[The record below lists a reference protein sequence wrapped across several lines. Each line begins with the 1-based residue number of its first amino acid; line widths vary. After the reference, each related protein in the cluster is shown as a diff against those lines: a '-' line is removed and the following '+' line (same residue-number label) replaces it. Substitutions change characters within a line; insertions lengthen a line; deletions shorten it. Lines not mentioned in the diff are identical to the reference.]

1 MSHIRTPAPEEVE
14 VRLVPAAPSKPAP
27 SWTGIGQV
35 VAVMATG
42 GGITVA
48 VLAAFHLLHLPI

>member
-1 MSHIRTPAPEEVE
+1 MTGTNAHDETE
-14 VRLVPAAPSKPAP
+14 VRLVPTAPPKPV
-27 SWTGIGQV
+27 STWSGIGQV
-35 VAVMATG
+35 LAVMATG